1 MADDADRAGER
12 IERIERF
19 DRDAL
24 AAQLERGRRRFT
36 PHMLDGEPHCPDCL
50 EPLPQHRQEAGIC
63 VPCLELRERRG
74 G

>member
-1 MADDADRAGER
+1 MADDADRAG
-12 IERIERF
+12 ERIERF

-36 PHMLDGEPHCPDCL
+36 PYMLDGEPHCPDRL

-63 VPCLELRERRG
+63 VPCLELREKRG